1 MQRFSFDLLADQSL
15 LRGARRLRARD
26 RVTTALLVA
35 RIGEIDS
42 RRLAERRG
50 YPSTMAWCIAELRLS
65 EDEAGRRIRAAR
77 FGRRYPQLFEALAD
91 GRLHLTAVNLIG
103 PHLSKENF
111 DDWIAAATHKTR
123 AEIQTLI
130 AIRRPRPD
138 GPDGMVELADYV
150 LEQVSDRVLPT
161 APQRH
166 LFQCAIGEG
175 VRAMLEEARDL
186 MSHQNPCGKY
196 EAILVEALL
205 LLIPALKKRKFA
217 TSGTGARRMTAE
229 VKEEVYERDGGRC
242 TWVGE
247 TGRRCNSTWQVEF
260 GHIIDV
266 ACGGDSS
273 AGNIRCLCRAHN
285 QLEAEQRFGAGFME
299 EKRRQ
304 AAEARRAGRQ
314 AAEARRAG
322 HIQMKRESRAGA
334 EESAMKCEESTR
346 AGAVVKSTEPTRAGA
361 GPVVATSP
369 EGSRAGACSRD
380 SDPGR
385 ELLPTI
391 TAA

>member
-1 MQRFSFDLLADQSL
+1 MTRFDFDHLADASL
-15 LRGARRLRARD
+15 LDGTRSLQAQDRL
-26 RVTTALLVA
+26 TTALMVA

-42 RRLAERRG
+42 RRLGERLG
-50 YPSTMAWCIAELRLS
+50 FASTLAWCIAELRLS

-103 PHLSKENF
+103 PHLSKENV
-111 DDWIAAATHKTR
+111 DEWIAAATHRTR

-150 LEQVSDRVLPT
+150 LDQVSDRVLPT
-161 APQRH
+161 APQRN
-166 LFQCAIGEG
+166 LFQCAVGEG

-186 MSHQNPCGKY
+186 MSHQNPAGKY

-205 LLIPALKKRKFA
+205 LLIPELKKRKFA
-217 TSGTGARRMTAE
+217 TSGTGARRMTSE

-247 TGRRCNSTWQVEF
+247 TGRRCNSTWQIEF

-273 AGNIRCLCRAHN
+273 AGNTRCLCRVHN
-285 QLEAEQRFGAGFME
+285 QLEAELRFGAGFME
-299 EKRRQ
+299 EKRRE
-304 AAEARRAGRQ
+304 AAEVRRASRI
-314 AAEARRAG
+314 ARKSG
-322 HIQMKRESRAGA
+322 TG
-334 EESAMKCEESTR
+334 
-346 AGAVVKSTEPTRAGA
+346 AGAVVKSEESDGTRAGA
-361 GPVVATSP
+361 VTAVIDSNDGTRAGAVDSPPESSGATGAGA
-369 EGSRAGACSRD
+369 GSRADVPGTIR
-380 SDPGR
+380 SDTP
-385 ELLPTI
+385 
-391 TAA
+391 AAA